1 MDGEVEEVDD
11 EYGEKM
17 TGTKSTKILTETEW
31 HVVILSSLAR
41 GLTDIRRE
49 FTIRLQSCA
58 LAEFIAVAETAVM
71 SADDASAQ
79 GKGEGELWTR
89 LQATKAGLDKL
100 VKFFGEQ
107 SSPMHQ
113 TS

>member
-17 TGTKSTKILTETEW
+17 T
-31 HVVILSSLAR
+31 
-41 GLTDIRRE
+41 
-49 FTIRLQSCA
+49 
-58 LAEFIAVAETAVM
+58 EFIAVAETAVM

-107 SSPMHQ
+107 SSPMHHVLMDLDGQ
-113 TS
+113 KRFSSRSA

>member
-17 TGTKSTKILTETEW
+17 T
-31 HVVILSSLAR
+31 
-41 GLTDIRRE
+41 
-49 FTIRLQSCA
+49 
-58 LAEFIAVAETAVM
+58 EFIAVAETAVM
-71 SADDASAQ
+71 SADDASGQ

-100 VKFFGEQ
+100 VKFFGERI
-107 SSPMHQ
+107 PL
-113 TS
+113 

>member
-1 MDGEVEEVDD
+1 
-11 EYGEKM
+11 M
-17 TGTKSTKILTETEW
+17 TTFWPHFGQNLAYLRDILD
-31 HVVILSSLAR
+31 R
-41 GLTDIRRE
+41 
-49 FTIRLQSCA
+49 
-58 LAEFIAVAETAVM
+58 

-107 SSPMHQ
+107 NAILSVHTLSL
-113 TS
+113 TVL

>member
-17 TGTKSTKILTETEW
+17 T
-31 HVVILSSLAR
+31 
-41 GLTDIRRE
+41 
-49 FTIRLQSCA
+49 
-58 LAEFIAVAETAVM
+58 EFIAVAETAVM

-89 LQATKAGLDKL
+89 LQATKSGLDKL
-100 VKFFGEQ
+100 VKFFGERI
-107 SSPMHQ
+107 PL
-113 TS
+113 

>member
-17 TGTKSTKILTETEW
+17 T
-31 HVVILSSLAR
+31 
-41 GLTDIRRE
+41 
-49 FTIRLQSCA
+49 
-58 LAEFIAVAETAVM
+58 EFIAVAETAVM

-100 VKFFGEQ
+100 VKFFGERILSYAPRLDCRLHRIIVDCRSLCVPKAQ
-107 SSPMHQ
+107 CQEHHIGDSRA
-113 TS
+113 T

>member
-17 TGTKSTKILTETEW
+17 T
-31 HVVILSSLAR
+31 
-41 GLTDIRRE
+41 
-49 FTIRLQSCA
+49 
-58 LAEFIAVAETAVM
+58 EFIAVAETAVM

-107 SSPMHQ
+107 SSHMRHVLMDLDGQ
-113 TS
+113 KRFLSSRSA

>member
-31 HVVILSSLAR
+31 HVVILASLAR

-49 FTIRLQSCA
+49 FTIRLY
-58 LAEFIAVAETAVM
+58 VNVTNN
-71 SADDASAQ
+71 
-79 GKGEGELWTR
+79 
-89 LQATKAGLDKL
+89 
-100 VKFFGEQ
+100 
-107 SSPMHQ
+107 
-113 TS
+113 

>member
-1 MDGEVEEVDD
+1 MD
-11 EYGEKM
+11 
-17 TGTKSTKILTETEW
+17 
-31 HVVILSSLAR
+31 R
-41 GLTDIRRE
+41 
-49 FTIRLQSCA
+49 
-58 LAEFIAVAETAVM
+58 